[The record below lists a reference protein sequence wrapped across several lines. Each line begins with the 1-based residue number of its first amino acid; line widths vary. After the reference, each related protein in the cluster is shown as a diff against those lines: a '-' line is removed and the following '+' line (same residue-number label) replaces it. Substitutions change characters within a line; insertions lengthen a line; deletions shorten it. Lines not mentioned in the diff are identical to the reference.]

1 MATLSMDN
9 GLSETTVKEL
19 NDYEIRILIDNIGLL
34 ERDENYLKADK
45 AAESSD
51 NDREWAENF
60 VETYDGEIILG

>member
-51 NDREWAENF
+51 NDREWAEKF
-60 VETYDGEIILG
+60 VETYDGEIIIG

>member
-51 NDREWAENF
+51 NDREWAEKF
-60 VETYDGEIILG
+60 VETYDG